1 MRRRISW
8 WLASLGT
15 SLVAAPA
22 VAEETGFETD
32 PAPIERDAPSRDTG
46 MQSGVAFGLGIGM
59 MTVGAAGM
67 TASLLV
73 YDAKGGVCD
82 DARVRARALEATRHD
97 LDACVEATNQQ
108 VGAVVGM
115 VTSGALFL
123 FAVPITIV
131 GGSSAGEP
139 SVASPPEPE
148 VTALVGPTRAS
159 VVVAF

>member
-1 MRRRISW
+1 MYPGAEGALIAAEDNPRS
-8 WLASLGT
+8 
-15 SLVAAPA
+15 VAAWTRRYP
-22 VAEETGFETD
+22 D
-32 PAPIERDAPSRDTG
+32 PPGEGADGGND
-46 MQSGVAFGLGIGM
+46 
-59 MTVGAAGM
+59 VGGRW
-67 TASLLV
+67 T
-73 YDAKGGVCD
+73 
-82 DARVRARALEATRHD
+82 RAR
-97 LDACVEATNQQ
+97 QQ

-139 SVASPPEPE
+139 SVASPPETE